1 MQAVVKDCQGK
12 ISNSNPNSSN
22 VTSVHSSQS
31 TTEKTSKKNSKK
43 KMADGRLVG
52 WSKVPGVRKYI
63 VQKNHP
69 PARNDLWGQKIK

>member
-1 MQAVVKDCQGK
+1 
-12 ISNSNPNSSN
+12 
-22 VTSVHSSQS
+22 
-31 TTEKTSKKNSKK
+31 
-43 KMADGRLVG
+43 MADGRLVG